1 MHFIFKV
8 FDLNV
13 SEYRIKEM
21 SKIEEESIVCSL
33 LNIKQIFVNFKFEY
47 GIFQKEIPLANS
59 INIKC
64 EVNKMKME
72 ISTKSIMNT
81 MKLIVKNYLN

>member
-1 MHFIFKV
+1 MHFIFKL

-13 SEYRIKEM
+13 NEYRIKDM
-21 SKIEEESIVCSL
+21 SINDEESIVCSL
-33 LNIKQIFVNFKFEY
+33 LYIKQIFVNFKFEY

-72 ISTKSIMNT
+72 LSTKSIMNS
-81 MKLIVKNYLN
+81 MKLIV